1 MLAHFG
7 MGLDDLHTVGA
18 FHPVVFF
25 QELFYGQAGLHLD
38 LAVDGLV
45 VADRIYAVKN
55 VQVDQEFT
63 GPFARSQVRTVVKD
77 KGESRGKV
85 VLRHTFFQVLGVYFF
100 FTVAFVLFFDGR
112 NINH

>member
-38 LAVDGLV
+38 LAVDELV
-45 VADRIYAVKN
+45 VADRIDAIEV
-55 VQVDQEFT
+55 VQVDQEFA
-63 GPFARSQVRTVVKD
+63 GPFARREIRRVVKD
-77 KGESRGKV
+77 EIEGWGEIAFS
-85 VLRHTFFQVLGVYFF
+85 HT
-100 FTVAFVLFFDGR
+100 A
-112 NINH
+112 I